1 MILDIIGHPGPLA
14 RLDPRSRI
22 LGAIFCS
29 LFPFWAQGLTQL
41 AGLWAASMVLV
52 LLARVPLRHVARRL
66 AAINT
71 FMTVLVLVLPWGIPG
86 ETLLDVGGLAYSK
99 EGLAQ
104 AVAIALKGNIL
115 LLVFT
120 AFVSTMDPVTFA
132 YALERLHVPPKL
144 TMLLLF
150 TLRYLTVLDQEY
162 RRLRTAMTVRVF
174 RPNLSR
180 HTLRSLGYLVGML
193 LVRSL
198 DRSERI
204 HEAMKCRAFTGHF
217 HTVRAFKAGYLDAVF
232 ATGLMAV
239 AATLWWAV

>member
-1 MILDIIGHPGPLA
+1 MILDVIAHPGPLA

-22 LGAIFCS
+22 AGAVFCS
-29 LFPFWAQGLTQL
+29 LFPFWAEGLTQL
-41 AGLWAASMVLV
+41 GGLWAASLVLV
-52 LLARVPLRHVARRL
+52 LLARVPLRHVVRRL

-71 FMTVLVLVLPWGIPG
+71 FMAFLVLILPWGMPG
-86 ETLLDVGGLAYSK
+86 TSLLDVGGFSYSR
-99 EGLAQ
+99 EGFVQ
-104 AVAIALKGNIL
+104 ALTIALKGNIL

-132 YALERLHVPPKL
+132 YALERLYVPPKL

-174 RPNLSR
+174 RPALSR
-180 HTLRSLGYLVGML
+180 HTLRSLGHLVGML

-217 HTVRAFKAGYLDAVF
+217 HTVRRFKAGSIDAVF
-232 ATGLMAV
+232 ATGLVAI